1 MRAASATL
9 SGSALLTRPSRRLR
23 LLALPV
29 AAMLALAA
37 CSSSEGGAPPP
48 PPPAAVTYIIVA
60 PSSVA
65 MLVELP
71 GRVAAVKTA
80 EVRARIDGIV
90 ERKLYVEGSD
100 VGRGAALFRIDPRP
114 LRAALDIQLANAR
127 SAQAEVDNAAREVQR
142 YAPLVKVDAISK
154 QEYDAARARL
164 AKAQA
169 AAGSA
174 RAQIRQ
180 AQLTLN
186 YTNVTAPIAGRVGRA
201 EVTEGALASQ
211 SAGTLLTRIEQLD
224 QVYVNFTQ
232 SSEELTRLRTTA
244 GTSLAP
250 TVTALLEN
258 GQPYGLNGTLNF
270 LDQSVDPTTGS
281 VGLRATFRNPN
292 RLLLPGQFVR
302 VRVQTGSNPNG
313 IAVPQRAVQITQQG
327 GSVMILG
334 PGNVAQPRPVKLGV
348 AEGDRWVILDGL
360 KPGDKVIV
368 DGLQKVMPGAKVNPK
383 PLGAARPPY
392 TRTPTSRPGPVNAR

>member
-1 MRAASATL
+1 MRAGSATL
-9 SGSALLTRPSRRLR
+9 SRLARESTRLASPVIALL
-23 LLALPV
+23 AI
-29 AAMLALAA
+29 AG
-37 CSSSEGGAPPP
+37 CSSGEGGAPPP
-48 PPPAAVTYIIVA
+48 PPPAAVTYIVVA

-65 MLVELP
+65 TMVELP

-90 ERKLYVEGSD
+90 EQRLYTEGSD
-100 VGRGAALFRIDPRP
+100 VGRGQSLFRIDPRP

-164 AKAQA
+164 AKARA

-174 RAQIRQ
+174 QAQIRA

-186 YTNVTAPIAGRVGRA
+186 YTNVAAPISGRAGRA

-224 QVYVNFTQ
+224 PVYVNFTQ
-232 SSEELTRLRTTA
+232 SNEELTRLR
-244 GTSLAP
+244 LAAQGNGPGLSP

-258 GQPYGLNGTLNF
+258 GQPYGLTGTLNF
-270 LDQSVDPTTGS
+270 LDQAVDPTTGS

-302 VRVQTGSNPNG
+302 VRVQTGSNPKG

-334 PGNVAQPRPVKLGV
+334 AGNVATPRPVKLGA

-368 DGLQKVMPGAKVNPK
+368 DGIQKVRPGAKVDPK

-392 TRTPTSRPGPVNAR
+392 RRPAPAQAPANAR

>member
-1 MRAASATL
+1 MRAGFATP
-9 SGSALLTRPSRRLR
+9 TRSIRNRRLF
-23 LLALPV
+23 LTIPM
-29 AAMLALAA
+29 AAMLVLAG
-37 CSSSEGGAPPP
+37 CSSGEGGAPPP
-48 PPPAAVTYIIVA
+48 PPPAAVTYITVA

-65 MLVELP
+65 TLIELP

-90 ERKLYVEGSD
+90 QSKTYVEGSD
-100 VGRGAALFRIDPRP
+100 VGRGALLFRIDPRP

-142 YAPLVKVDAISK
+142 YAPLVAVDAISK

-164 AKAQA
+164 AKARA

-174 RAQIRQ
+174 QAQIRA

-186 YTNVTAPIAGRVGRA
+186 YTNVTAPISGRVGRA

-224 QVYVNFTQ
+224 PVYVNFTQ
-232 SSEELTRLRTTA
+232 SSEELTRLRM
-244 GTSLAP
+244 GSGGGGIGIAP
-250 TVTALLEN
+250 TVTALMEN
-258 GQPYGLNGTLNF
+258 GQAYGLTGSLNF

-281 VGLRATFRNPN
+281 VGLRATFRNPG
-292 RLLLPGQFVR
+292 RILLPGQFVR

-327 GSVMILG
+327 GSVMVLG

-348 AEGDRWVILDGL
+348 VEGDRWVILDGL

-383 PLGAARPPY
+383 PLGADRPPY
-392 TRTPTSRPGPVNAR
+392 RRPAPATSNAR

>member
-1 MRAASATL
+1 MRADFATASVAAR
-9 SGSALLTRPSRRLR
+9 SSRRLP

-29 AAMLALAA
+29 AAMLTLAA
-37 CSSSEGGAPPP
+37 CSSGEGGAPPP
-48 PPPAAVTYIIVA
+48 PPPAAVTFVTVA
-60 PSSVA
+60 PTSVA

-71 GRVAAVKTA
+71 GRVAAVRTA

-90 ERKLYVEGSD
+90 ERKTYVEGSD
-100 VGRGAALFRIDPRP
+100 VARGALLFRIDPRP

-164 AKAQA
+164 AKARA

-174 RAQIRQ
+174 QAQIRQ

-186 YTNVTAPIAGRVGRA
+186 YTNVTAPISGRVGRA

-224 QVYVNFTQ
+224 PVYVNFTQ
-232 SSEELTRLRTTA
+232 SSEELSKLRMGSEGA
-244 GTSLAP
+244 GRSLSP

-258 GQPYGLNGTLNF
+258 GQPYGVTGTLNF

-281 VGLRATFRNPN
+281 VGLRATFRNPG

-348 AEGDRWVILDGL
+348 VEGDRWVILSGL

-392 TRTPTSRPGPVNAR
+392 TRPAGSQAPANAR

>member
-1 MRAASATL
+1 MRAGFATPTL
-9 SGSALLTRPSRRLR
+9 LRRLTRFAMPG
-23 LLALPV
+23 LAII
-29 AAMLALAA
+29 AAAG
-37 CSSSEGGAPPP
+37 CSKGPDAPPP
-48 PPPAAVTYIIVA
+48 PPPAAVTFITVG
-60 PSSVA
+60 PTSVA
-65 MLVELP
+65 TLVELP

-90 ERKLYVEGSD
+90 EQRLYAEGSD
-100 VGRGAALFRIDPRP
+100 VGRGASLFRIDPRP

-142 YAPLVKVDAISK
+142 YAPLVRVDAISK

-164 AKAQA
+164 AKARA

-174 RAQIRQ
+174 HAQIRA

-211 SAGTLLTRIEQLD
+211 SAGTLLTKIEQLD
-224 QVYVNFTQ
+224 PVYVNFTQ
-232 SSEELTRLRTTA
+232 SSEELTKLRLGQGGA
-244 GTSLAP
+244 GPGLSP
-250 TVTALLEN
+250 TVTVLMEN
-258 GQPYGLNGTLNF
+258 GQPYGMTGSLNF
-270 LDQSVDPTTGS
+270 LDQAVDPTTGS
-281 VGLRATFRNPN
+281 VGLRATFRNPA

-348 AEGDRWVILDGL
+348 VEGDLWVILSGL
-360 KPGDKVIV
+360 KSGDKVIV

-383 PLGAARPPY
+383 PLGANRPPY
-392 TRTPTSRPGPVNAR
+392 RRPAPSPSQVPANAR

>member
-9 SGSALLTRPSRRLR
+9 SRHLPRPIQKAFIVVALL
-23 LLALPV
+23 LAG
-29 AAMLALAA
+29 
-37 CSSSEGGAPPP
+37 CSSGEGGAPPP
-48 PPPAAVTYIIVA
+48 PPPAAVTYVTVA
-60 PSSVA
+60 SSSVA
-65 MLVELP
+65 TLVELP
-71 GRVAAVKTA
+71 GRVAAVRTA

-100 VGRGAALFRIDPRP
+100 ISRGASLFRIDPRP

-142 YAPLVKVDAISK
+142 YAPLVAVDAISK

-169 AAGSA
+169 AVGSA
-174 RAQIRQ
+174 QAQIRQ
-180 AQLTLN
+180 ARLTLN
-186 YTNVTAPIAGRVGRA
+186 YTNVTAPISGRVGRA

-224 QVYVNFTQ
+224 PVYVNFTQ
-232 SSEELTRLRTTA
+232 SSEELARLRGGVA
-244 GTSLAP
+244 GAGRGLSP
-250 TVTALLEN
+250 TVTVLMDN
-258 GQPYGLNGTLNF
+258 GQPYGMTGSLNF

-281 VGLRATFRNPN
+281 VGLRATFRNPG
-292 RLLLPGQFVR
+292 RQLLPGQFVR

-334 PGNVAQPRPVKLGV
+334 PGNIAQPRPVKLGV
-348 AEGDRWVILDGL
+348 VEGDRWVILSGL
-360 KPGDKVIV
+360 KSGDKVIV
-368 DGLQKVMPGAKVNPK
+368 DGLQKVMPGAKVDPK

-392 TRTPTSRPGPVNAR
+392 RRPAPAPANAR

>member
-1 MRAASATL
+1 MRPASAT
-9 SGSALLTRPSRRLR
+9 PSSPLRSLR

-29 AAMLALAA
+29 AAMLAIAA
-37 CSSSEGGAPPP
+37 CSSEEGGAPPA
-48 PPPAAVTYIIVA
+48 PPPAAVTYITVA

-65 MLVELP
+65 MTVELP

-90 ERKLYVEGSD
+90 EKRLYVEGSD

-164 AKAQA
+164 AKARA

-174 RAQIRQ
+174 QAQIRA

-186 YTNVTAPIAGRVGRA
+186 YTNVVAPIAGRVGRA
-201 EVTEGALASQ
+201 EVTEGALASE

-224 QVYVNFTQ
+224 PVYVNFTQ
-232 SSEELTRLRTTA
+232 SNEELSKLRRGA
-244 GTSLAP
+244 GGTGGALSP
-250 TVTALLEN
+250 TVTALMEN
-258 GQPYGLNGTLNF
+258 GQAYGMTGSLNF

-281 VGLRATFRNPN
+281 VGLRATFRNPG
-292 RLLLPGQFVR
+292 RVLLPGQFVR

-334 PGNVAQPRPVKLGV
+334 PGNVAQPRPVKLGP
-348 AEGDRWVILDGL
+348 AEGDRWIILDGL

-368 DGLQKVMPGAKVNPK
+368 DGLQKVMPGAKVDPK

-392 TRTPTSRPGPVNAR
+392 RRPASAPASAQATSNAR

>member
-1 MRAASATL
+1 MRVGSATL
-9 SGSALLTRPSRRLR
+9 SGPSRPARSAR
-23 LLALPV
+23 RSGMLALPV
-29 AAMLALAA
+29 AAMLAMAG
-37 CSSSEGGAPPP
+37 CSSGAGAPPP
-48 PPPAAVTYIIVA
+48 PPPAAVTFVTIA
-60 PSSVA
+60 PTSVA

-90 ERKLYVEGSD
+90 EQRLYQEGSD
-100 VGRGAALFRIDPRP
+100 VGRGTPLFRIDPRP

-127 SAQAEVDNAAREVQR
+127 NAQAEVDNAAREVQR

-154 QEYDAARARL
+154 QEYDAAHARL
-164 AKAQA
+164 AKARA

-174 RAQIRQ
+174 QAQIRA

-186 YTNVTAPIAGRVGRA
+186 YTNVTAPIAGRAGRA

-224 QVYVNFTQ
+224 PVYVNFTQ
-232 SSEELTRLRTTA
+232 SSEELTKLRLGA
-244 GTSLAP
+244 DGTGRGLSP
-250 TVTALLEN
+250 TVTALMEN
-258 GQPYGLNGTLNF
+258 GQPYGLSGTLNF
-270 LDQSVDPTTGS
+270 LDQAVDPTTGS

-302 VRVQTGSNPNG
+302 VRVRTGSNPNG
-313 IAVPQRAVQITQQG
+313 IAVPQRAVQVTPQG
-327 GSVMILG
+327 GSVMVLG
-334 PGNVAQPRPVKLGV
+334 AGNVAQPRPVKLG
-348 AEGDRWVILDGL
+348 AMEGDRWVILNGL
-360 KPGDKVIV
+360 RPGDKVIV
-368 DGLQKVMPGAKVNPK
+368 DGLQKVMPGAKVDPK

-392 TRTPTSRPGPVNAR
+392 RRPASAPANAR